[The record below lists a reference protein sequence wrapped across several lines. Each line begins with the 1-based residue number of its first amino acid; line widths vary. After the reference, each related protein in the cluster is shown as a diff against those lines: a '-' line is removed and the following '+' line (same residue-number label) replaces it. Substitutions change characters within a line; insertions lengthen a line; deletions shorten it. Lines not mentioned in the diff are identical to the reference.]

1 MKKIVIAPDGFKE
14 SRSAFEVAV
23 AMQAGVKKVWP
34 LSETIL
40 LPVADGGHGTLET
53 LVNNSDGCLMTTEV
67 GDPIGRKIKA
77 EWGALGDGKTAV
89 IEIAR
94 ASGLDLLSKSER
106 NPQLTSTRG
115 VGQLFKSALDEGF
128 TEFIVG
134 VGGSST
140 NDGGSGMIME
150 LGVKLLDEN
159 GNSIGDGGS
168 ELSRLTSID
177 ISNFDE
183 RVKKTSVT
191 VACDVTNPLC
201 GHHGASA
208 IFGPQKG
215 ASPDMVIELDSAL
228 SNYSNVIEKYLG
240 VNVSDYPGAGASGGI
255 GAAFMAFFNAKLRI
269 GADIILDFLDINS
282 ALNGA
287 DLVIVGEGQFDRST
301 VFNKAPVSVASR
313 AKERGIPVIGIA
325 GSLGVGFEEVHNH
338 GIDSVFSL
346 VNRPMSLNDA
356 LKNTDRLVEI
366 ATEEACR
373 AINIGMKSS

>member
-53 LVNNSDGCLMTTEV
+53 LVNNSDGCLMATEV
-67 GDPIGRKIKA
+67 ADPIGRKIKA

-177 ISNFDE
+177 ISNFDQ
-183 RVKKTSVT
+183 RVKKSSVI

-282 ALNGA
+282 TLNGA

-373 AINIGMKSS
+373 AINIGMESS